1 MILCDT
7 NVLIDAF
14 NRRPATL
21 AALDGIGYDRVVLS
35 AVTVMELYRG
45 TRNKEQLA
53 QLRRRIRYFGVVRF
67 SEAVADLAT
76 GCIEAFHLPHGL
88 ESRRP

>member
-1 MILCDT
+1 
-7 NVLIDAF
+7 
-14 NRRPATL
+14 
-21 AALDGIGYDRVVLS
+21 
-35 AVTVMELYRG
+35 MELYRG

-76 GCIEAFHLPHGL
+76 GYIEAFHLPHGL
-88 ESRRP
+88 EIPDALIAATAVAYQLPLFTYNRKDFFFIPGLQLYEAQ